1 MKHTAG
7 PEERAP
13 LHRLILA
20 AVVDMPGGGGRVWQ
34 REGEREREEKDDERE
49 EQGEKEWD

>member
-34 REGEREREEKDDERE
+34 REGEREEKDDERE